1 MAENE
6 TDNLLRAMLVM
17 QADIIAR
24 IKRLEGA
31 SGAGLP
37 FDAGHIDRMEALD
50 SVSELLKDTQGDE
63 LKEMIRRIS
72 AGEE

>member
-6 TDNLLRAMLVM
+6 TDNLLRAILVM
-17 QADIIAR
+17 QADIITR
-24 IKRLEGA
+24 LKRLENV

-37 FDAGHIDRMEALD
+37 VDAGHMDRMEALD
-50 SVSELLKDTQGDE
+50 NVSAMLQATQGDE
-63 LKEMIRRIS
+63 LKEMVRRIS